1 MKPANFKKIGTYF
14 REKRLARGLTQEEVS
29 GFLGYTSKQIISNW
43 ERGLCSPPLNQVS
56 ALIVLFNLD
65 AKEVLELFLDIT
77 RAELSASF
85 GVRAQRAK
93 VRKSS

>member
-29 GFLGYTSKQIISNW
+29 GFLGYTSKQI
-43 ERGLCSPPLNQVS
+43 CSPPLNQVS

>member
-1 MKPANFKKIGTYF
+1 MKPVNFKKIGNYF

-29 GFLGYTSKQIISNW
+29 GFLGYSSKQIISNW

-65 AKEVLELFLDIT
+65 AKEVLELFLDAT

-85 GVRAQRAK
+85 GVRTARSK
-93 VRKSS
+93 LKKSS